1 MLVPAFSPGMP
12 LSVLIPA
19 PVMATMF
26 LQSLRKSASL
36 WASAEALE
44 GLLLADVDVVGV
56 KAWRMTRRTV
66 LERMPP
72 VVLRKSRRRAVVVE
86 DNKEPSRGIPCRRV
100 WRGGGRGDELERV

>member
-1 MLVPAFSPGMP
+1 MP

-36 WASAEALE
+36 WASAGTLE

-56 KAWRMTRRTV
+56 KAWRMTRRAV
-66 LERMPP
+66 LGRI
-72 VVLRKSRRRAVVVE
+72 VLRKSRRRAVVVE
-86 DNKEPSRGIPCRRV
+86 DNEEPSRGIPCRRV
-100 WRGGGRGDELERV
+100 WRGGGRGYELERVCQRM